1 MTDHVLPQN
10 LRSIRPFL
18 LVWSVYGT
26 AVLLGVWF
34 LSFPSGL
41 AERMDFRQL
50 YAGGYLARTDPAS
63 LYDYARQ
70 KQVQDGFVGKAE
82 GLLPFIRP
90 AYEALL
96 FAPLSRLPYR
106 TAYFCFL
113 CVNISLLTACFFLC
127 RDVFSRPGMI
137 AQPKPGLQLFVFFPL
152 TIAILQG
159 QDSILFLLG
168 VCLVYRLLRLN
179 RGFLAG
185 VALGLLLFKLQIAL
199 PLALFL
205 IARYGFSF
213 FAGFAMSGTIVTV
226 GSVALVGWQEFLEL
240 GRVLLLTGSVS
251 VSRNIPAGSWAVFPF
266 IMPNLR
272 GLISGLAAWVLP
284 GKIVFVLT
292 IALSVCIVLWGMR
305 ALRGTRLD
313 FDIVFSLAIASA
325 VTVSYYLHIH
335 DLTIMQIPLGLMSGT
350 KNSYI
355 SKSTVL
361 FYLAPPLVVM
371 FAHDSQYLLALPLI
385 MFLRG
390 VSQMSHV
397 P

>member
-10 LRSIRPFL
+10 LRSIRPL
-18 LVWSVYGT
+18 LVVWSVYGI

-34 LSFPSGL
+34 LSFPSGW

-113 CVNISLLTACFFLC
+113 CANISLLTACFFLC

-272 GLISGLAAWVLP
+272 GLISGLAAWFLP
-284 GKIVFVLT
+284 GKIVFALT
-292 IALSVCIVLWGMR
+292 IALSACIVLWGMR

-313 FDIVFSLAIASA
+313 FDIVFSLATASA
-325 VTVSYYLHIH
+325 VT
-335 DLTIMQIPLGLMSGT
+335 
-350 KNSYI
+350 
-355 SKSTVL
+355 
-361 FYLAPPLVVM
+361 
-371 FAHDSQYLLALPLI
+371 
-385 MFLRG
+385 
-390 VSQMSHV
+390 
-397 P
+397 

>member
-1 MTDHVLPQN
+1 
-10 LRSIRPFL
+10 
-18 LVWSVYGT
+18 
-26 AVLLGVWF
+26 
-34 LSFPSGL
+34 
-41 AERMDFRQL
+41 MDFRQL
-50 YAGGYLARTDPAS
+50 YAGGYLARTDPSS

-70 KQVQDGFVGKAE
+70 KQVQDSFVGKAE
-82 GLLPFIRP
+82 GLLPFVRP

-96 FAPLSRLPYR
+96 FAPLSRLSYR

-113 CVNISLLTACFFLC
+113 CINISLLIACFFLC
-127 RDVFSRPGMI
+127 RDVFSRPGII
-137 AQPKPGLQLFVFFPL
+137 AQPKPGLQLFVFFPI
-152 TIAILQG
+152 TVAVLQG

-168 VCLVYRLLRLN
+168 VCFVYRLLRLG

-185 VALGLLLFKLQIAL
+185 AALGLLLFKLQIAI

-213 FAGFAMSGTIVTV
+213 FAGLAMGGAIVTAA
-226 GSVALVGWQEFLEL
+226 SVALVGWQGFLEL

-251 VSRNIPAGSWAVFPF
+251 VSRNIPAGSWAVFPV

-272 GLISGLAAWVLP
+272 GLISGLTAWFLP

-292 IALSVCIVLWGMR
+292 IALSVCIVLWGLRTLRR
-305 ALRGTRLD
+305 ARLD
-313 FDIVFSLAIASA
+313 FDIAFSLTTASA
-325 VTVSYYLHIH
+325 VLVSYYLHIH
-335 DLTIMQIPLGLMSGT
+335 DLTVMQIPLGLMSGT

-371 FAHDSQYLLALPLI
+371 FTPDSQYLLALPLM

-397 P
+397 R

>member
-1 MTDHVLPQN
+1 MTEPVLPHS

-18 LVWSVYGT
+18 LVWSVYSI

-50 YAGGYLARTDPAS
+50 YAGGYLARTEPVS

-96 FAPLSRLPYR
+96 FAPLSRLSYR

-113 CVNISLLTACFFLC
+113 CVNMSLLVACFFLC
-127 RDVFSRPGMI
+127 RDVFSRPGII
-137 AQPKPGLQLFVFFPL
+137 AQPKPGLQLFVFFPITVAL
-152 TIAILQG
+152 LQG

-168 VCLVYRLLRLN
+168 VCLVYRLLRLE
-179 RGFLAG
+179 RVGLAG
-185 VALGLLLFKLQIAL
+185 VALGLLLFKLQIAV

-205 IARYGFSF
+205 IARYGLSF
-213 FAGFAMSGTIVTV
+213 FAGFAMGGTIV
-226 GSVALVGWQEFLEL
+226 SVASVSLVGWQEFLEL
-240 GRVLLLTGSVS
+240 GRVLLRTGSVS
-251 VSRNIPAGSWAVFPF
+251 VSQDIPAGSWAVFPF

-272 GLISGLAAWVLP
+272 GLISGLAAWFLP

-292 IALSVCIVLWGMR
+292 IALSACIVLWGMR
-305 ALRGTRLD
+305 TLRGTRLD
-313 FDIVFSLAIASA
+313 FDTAFSLATAGA
-325 VTVSYYLHIH
+325 VLVSYYLHIH
-335 DLTIMQIPLGLMSGT
+335 DLTVMQIPLGLMSGT

-371 FAHDSQYLLALPLI
+371 FAHDSQYLVALPLI

>member
-1 MTDHVLPQN
+1 MTDPVLPHN

-18 LVWSVYGT
+18 LVWSVYCI

-96 FAPLSRLPYR
+96 FAPLSRLSYR

-113 CVNISLLTACFFLC
+113 CANISLLTACFFLC

-272 GLISGLAAWVLP
+272 GLISGLAAWFLP
-284 GKIVFVLT
+284 GKIVFALT
-292 IALSVCIVLWGMR
+292 IALSACIVLWGMR

-313 FDIVFSLAIASA
+313 FDIVFSLATASA

-335 DLTIMQIPLGLMSGT
+335 DLTVMQIPLGLMSGT

>member
-18 LVWSVYGT
+18 VVWSVYGI

-34 LSFPSGL
+34 LSFPSGW

-70 KQVQDGFVGKAE
+70 KQVQDGFIGKAE

-106 TAYFCFL
+106 TAYICFL
-113 CVNISLLTACFFLC
+113 CVNISLLIACFFLC
-127 RDVFSRPGMI
+127 RDVFSRQGII
-137 AQPKPGLQLFVFFPL
+137 AQPKPGLQLFVFFPI
-152 TIAILQG
+152 TVAILQG

-179 RGFLAG
+179 RGVLAG

-213 FAGFAMSGTIVTV
+213 FAGFAMGGAIVTV
-226 GSVALVGWQEFLEL
+226 VSVALVGWQEFLEL
-240 GRVLLLTGSVS
+240 GHVLLLTGSVS

-272 GLISGLAAWVLP
+272 GLISGLAAWFLP
-284 GKIVFVLT
+284 GKIVFALT
-292 IALSVCIVLWGMR
+292 IALSACIVLWGMR

-313 FDIVFSLAIASA
+313 FDIVFSLATASA

-335 DLTIMQIPLGLMSGT
+335 DLTVMQIPLGLMSGT